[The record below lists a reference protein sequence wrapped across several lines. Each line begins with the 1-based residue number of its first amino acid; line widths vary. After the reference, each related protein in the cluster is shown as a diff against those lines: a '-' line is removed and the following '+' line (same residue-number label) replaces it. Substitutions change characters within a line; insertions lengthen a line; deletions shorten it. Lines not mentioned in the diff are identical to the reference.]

1 MEKCA
6 LMTDL
11 KKLNKAIVDGDA
23 KAAVE
28 VTKAALAEGAKPL
41 DLIQNHMIPAMDE
54 VGKLFEEEEYFVPE
68 LLLSG
73 RAMRGAFDLIRPLM
87 IAQGVQPT
95 GRVVIGT
102 VQGDLHDI
110 GKNLVAA
117 MLEGAGFEVTDLG
130 ADVKP
135 EAFVEAVKTKN
146 ANIVAFSAMLTVT
159 MPKMKTTIE
168 ALKAAGL
175 RDRVKVIVGGAP
187 ISQAYC
193 HEIGADAYSDSASGA
208 AALARDIM
216 VGTTVTAQYEE
227 KGERALAGV
236 AAASGRTK

>member
-1 MEKCA
+1 
-6 LMTDL
+6 MTDL
-11 KKLNKAIVDGDA
+11 KLLNKAIVDGDV
-23 KAAVE
+23 KKAVE

-41 DLIQNHMIPAMDE
+41 DLIQKHMIPAMDE

-87 IAQGVQPT
+87 VAQGVQPT

-135 EAFVEAVKTKN
+135 EAFVEAVKAKN

-159 MPKMKTTIE
+159 MPKMRTTIE

-175 RDRVKVIVGGAP
+175 RERVKVMVGGAP

-193 HEIGADAYSDSASGA
+193 EEIGADAYSDSASA
-208 AALARDIM
+208 AATMARDIM
-216 VGTTVTAQYEE
+216 VGTKVTAQYEE
-227 KGERALAGV
+227 KGEKALAGV
-236 AAASGRTK
+236 AAASKGTK

>member
-1 MEKCA
+1 MEKCV

-11 KKLNKAIVDGDA
+11 KKLHKAIVEGDA
-23 KAAVE
+23 KTAVE

-41 DLIQNHMIPAMDE
+41 DLIQNFMIPAMDE

-87 IAQGVQPT
+87 AAQGVQPT

-130 ADVKP
+130 ADVSP
-135 EAFVEAVKTKN
+135 EKFVEAVKAKN

-159 MPKMKTTIE
+159 MPKMQTTIE

-175 RDRVKVIVGGAP
+175 RNQVKVMVGGAP

-193 HEIGADAYSDSASGA
+193 DQIGADAYSDTASGA
-208 AALARDIM
+208 AAIAREI
-216 VGTTVTAQYEE
+216 VVNQKVSAQFAE
-227 KGERALAGV
+227 KGEKTLAGI
-236 AAASGRTK
+236 AAAGKGTK